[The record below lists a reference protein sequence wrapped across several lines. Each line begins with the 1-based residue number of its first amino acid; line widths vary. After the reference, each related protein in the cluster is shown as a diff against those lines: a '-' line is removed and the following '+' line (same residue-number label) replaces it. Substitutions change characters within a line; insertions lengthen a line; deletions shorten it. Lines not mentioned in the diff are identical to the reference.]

1 MKMKKILSGILALTA
16 FGCVATMTACETSR
30 PEVQITLS
38 FQGEEYELD
47 YTLYRKIAPATVA
60 HFLALADNGYYDGL
74 CVHDYAETRLYTG
87 GYKYN
92 GASTDKLEEQKYFD
106 LVKRYEGFPTT
117 VFKDEA
123 KTLPTYTLYGEFSA
137 NKGFSVDNGNKKE
150 SYGSLTMYYTDKT
163 ECLDKVTLNHPE
175 AGEKK
180 NCDYAMNSATSLF
193 FISLSETERNNT
205 GYCTFAT
212 LDEDDVEELKDLQEE
227 IFEYIADEANV
238 ISVNKTVD
246 ADDPY
251 VASYAKKETF
261 QLFVE
266 PIVIKKVEV
275 KKF

>member
-16 FGCVATMTACETSR
+16 FGCVSMMTACETSR
-30 PEVQITLS
+30 PEVKITLS
-38 FQGEEYELD
+38 FQDEEYELD

-60 HFLALADNGYYDGL
+60 HFLALAENGYYDGL
-74 CVHDYAETRLYTG
+74 CVHDYAEARLYTG

-92 GASTDKLEEQKYFD
+92 DATVDKLEEKKYFD
-106 LVKRYEGFPTT
+106 LVKQYEGFPTT

-123 KTLPTYTLYGEFSA
+123 KTLPTYTLYGEFEA
-137 NKGFSVDNGNKKE
+137 NKGFKVENGEKKE
-150 SYGSLTMYYTDKT
+150 SFGSLTMYYTNKS

-180 NCDYAMNSATSLF
+180 NCEYAMNSTTSLF
-193 FISLSETERNNT
+193 FISLTETEKSNK

-212 LDEDDVEELKDLQEE
+212 LDEDSVEELKDLKEE
-227 IFEYIADEANV
+227 IAQYVSDEANV
-238 ISVNKTVD
+238 ITATKTVD

-251 VASYAKKETF
+251 VASYAKKDTF
-261 QLFVE
+261 ALFVE
-266 PIVIKKVEV
+266 PIVVKKVEV